1 MDPEHFE
8 KELQIHIEYLEGY
21 IKKLKKKNIT
31 DEERE
36 KVRNLFF
43 LNSFPIISHF
53 LKFISKI

>member
-8 KELQIHIEYLEGY
+8 KELQIHFEYLEGY

-43 LNSFPIISHF
+43 
-53 LKFISKI
+53 